1 MDFFVANLVIPT
13 GGLLLALFAGWALT
27 RESFMDE
34 LDWKN
39 QPLLFGGLRFLIKFV
54 APIAIIGI
62 FLVNIFGTSV
72 A

>member
-1 MDFFVANLVIPT
+1 MDFFVANLLIPT

-27 RESFMDE
+27 RESMADE
-34 LDWKN
+34 LGWQN
-39 QPLLFGGLRFLIKFV
+39 SPVLLTTLRFLIKFV
-54 APIAIIGI
+54 ALIAIIGI